1 MTLPTI
7 RTTFAL
13 RRIDRLTGRIFSAG
27 TILTGGETFWHGLE
41 QHLSLVQPWFWLAT
55 SVLVLVQLFNFVNF
69 WFLKASRWP
78 YLLHGAACL
87 FVFATWGLQTGQ
99 VFEAGMTPW
108 FWTAIGPAS
117 IAVGMFAPR
126 IWAIAYILLV
136 PVGWALMRLSPLG
149 GSVGLDRAIT
159 DGVYSTLFPAVLATL
174 VWMLRRAAIRADYTA
189 EQSLAVQISEVS
201 RETRIREQ
209 TRLDSILYIS
219 IFDALKLAARA
230 KNSTD
235 YSRAVQASKES
246 LDRIEGAKNPKP
258 EAVSTMTLFETLE
271 RLVARIDPACVLSI
285 RGSGITFL
293 PSEVAS
299 GLSDATVQA
308 LNNSLQHAGAK
319 ANRAIHMKATRRG
332 VKLVISD
339 TGIGFRPSKVPA
351 HSLGLRFVIFKQVEA
366 VGGRVHI
373 DSQPR
378 QGTKV
383 VLEWEAEK

>member
-1 MTLPTI
+1 M
-7 RTTFAL
+7 
-13 RRIDRLTGRIFSAG
+13 
-27 TILTGGETFWHGLE
+27 
-41 QHLSLVQPWFWLAT
+41 
-55 SVLVLVQLFNFVNF
+55 
-69 WFLKASRWP
+69 
-78 YLLHGAACL
+78 
-87 FVFATWGLQTGQ
+87 
-99 VFEAGMTPW
+99 
-108 FWTAIGPAS
+108 
-117 IAVGMFAPR
+117 
-126 IWAIAYILLV
+126 
-136 PVGWALMRLSPLG
+136 
-149 GSVGLDRAIT
+149 
-159 DGVYSTLFPAVLATL
+159 YSTLFPAVLATL

-258 EAVSTMTLFETLE
+258 ETVSTMTLFETLE